1 MKTNLSS
8 NYLRQHIWGGSRRSH
23 LDRRC
28 EKPESLSFAHEGQR
42 IVAVA
47 NIDLNILLRAQRG
60 QWIRKCGREAAVE
73 VEKGVICVLVEVDLR
88 YVAIPVWS
96 ALTGPEMSG
105 TNAASSLTQLLGATL
120 RNERHGVNRFSLV
133 QLLSQILVQ

>member
-1 MKTNLSS
+1 M
-8 NYLRQHIWGGSRRSH
+8 
-23 LDRRC
+23 
-28 EKPESLSFAHEGQR
+28 
-42 IVAVA
+42 VAVA
-47 NIDLNILLRAQRG
+47 NIDLIILLRAQRG

-96 ALTGPEMSG
+96 ALKVTGPEMSG
-105 TNAASSLTQLLGATL
+105 TNAASSITQLLGATL